1 MRKSGPAS
9 PAAVQLECSAK
20 PERSTRKT
28 EAHVQPGMN
37 KPSDLSFK
45 PGAGHPPPFL
55 AGRDAEKAAIRKA
68 LDRLGAG
75 LSPSQNIALI
85 GPRGNGKTVLIRW
98 AEEQIGRCSGDI
110 KCEVLH
116 PESFES
122 HRDLVGSL
130 ADQDALSALAGEGF
144 TANISSLGSE
154 VGSLRQEAA
163 KKLLR
168 PVLEKRCSKNGL
180 AILIDEAHTLHRR
193 PDLIRAFFND
203 VQTLVG
209 KGRPL
214 LLILAGTPDI
224 TTRLNVIEATFWD
237 RLNKIGI
244 GLLSAEA
251 AHEALRIPLEG
262 MGFRI
267 EAGVLDKAADEAQ
280 CYPYFVQV
288 VGDALHH
295 AAEAEPGSGIGG
307 AVLERA
313 LATLEDRKNNYY
325 SGRYQELRRAG
336 ILPAAEAVAQL
347 FASKKESIFNSDF
360 EVAVERSLDR
370 KMKKL
375 AKSKGWIEPAAWFES
390 ELRDLG
396 FVWSR
401 IGHEHLCEPG
411 IPSLMD
417 YVVEMARERERSR
430 AKASK

>member
-1 MRKSGPAS
+1 
-9 PAAVQLECSAK
+9 
-20 PERSTRKT
+20 
-28 EAHVQPGMN
+28 MN
-37 KPSDLSFK
+37 KPNDWSFT
-45 PGAGHPPPFL
+45 PGAGHPPPVL
-55 AGRDAEKAAIRKA
+55 AGRDEEKTAIRKA
-68 LDRLGAG
+68 LDRLRAG
-75 LSPSQNIALI
+75 LSPVQNIALI
-85 GPRGNGKTVLIRW
+85 GPRGNGKTVLVRW
-98 AEEQIGRCSGDI
+98 AEEQISRGNGDI
-110 KCEVLH
+110 RCEVLH
-116 PESFES
+116 PECFES
-122 HRDLVGSL
+122 HHDLVGAL
-130 ADQDALSALAGEGF
+130 ADQSLLSALARDGF
-144 TANISSLGSE
+144 AANINLFGSG
-154 VGSLRQEAA
+154 VGFSRQEAA

-168 PVLEKRCSKNGL
+168 PVLEKKCSRNGL
-180 AILIDEAHTLHRR
+180 AILIDEAHTLHRH
-193 PDLIRAFFND
+193 PDLVRAFFNN

-214 LLILAGTPDI
+214 LLILAGTPNI
-224 TTRLNVIEATFWD
+224 TTRLNAIEATFWD

-251 AHEALRIPLEG
+251 AREALRIPLEG
-262 MGFRI
+262 MGFRVAPGI
-267 EAGVLDKAADEAQ
+267 LDKAADEAQ

-295 AAEAEPGSGIGG
+295 AAEAEPGDGIGG
-307 AVLERA
+307 AVLEQA
-313 LATLEDRKNNYY
+313 LATLRNRRNNYY

-360 EVAVERSLDR
+360 EVAIERSLDG

-390 ELRDLG
+390 ELRDFG

-401 IGHEHLCEPG
+401 IGYEHLCEPG

-417 YVVEMARERERSR
+417 YVMEMARERERSR